1 MPPRLPDKL
10 YFKIGEVARIVGV
23 KPYVL
28 RYWETEFELLKPGK
42 APSRHRMYKKRDV
55 ELLLEIK
62 RLLYAE
68 GFTIEG
74 ARKKLKEVKI
84 HLQERPLEAQERTP
98 VAEKDALLAPDLSHP
113 SQFSGSEVHSGPSRW
128 PRVDHGYASLN
139 GLMLSRVSAPYGRQP
154 R

>member
-10 YFKIGEVARIVGV
+10 YFKIGEVSRIVGV

-42 APSRHRMYKKRDV
+42 APSRHRLYRKKDV

-68 GFTIEG
+68 GYTIEG
-74 ARKKLKEVKI
+74 ARKRLKENKKEERQQLKLALPDSTYKNALI
-84 HLQERPLEAQERTP
+84 RIKKELQ
-98 VAEKDALLAPDLSHP
+98 
-113 SQFSGSEVHSGPSRW
+113 
-128 PRVDHGYASLN
+128 SLHK
-139 GLMLSRVSAPYGRQP
+139 MLS
-154 R
+154 